1 MIQTEN
7 KRSSSTFTSNGEISC
22 LPNFLFSE
30 GIFVSDDFGLRFDFI
45 NGSNNL
51 KDWSVGNS
59 PVDCLHRKL

>member
-30 GIFVSDDFGLRFDFI
+30 CIFVSDDFGLRFHFI
-45 NGSNNL
+45 NGSNNFKRL
-51 KDWSVGNS
+51 VCW
-59 PVDCLHRKL
+59 